1 MNVEVRFYKRFDM
14 DLFALFDAGYPI
26 AELMREAVQGFAH
39 KQPVHIEINDPL
51 FFDSNDKNTF
61 RTRFVI
67 PNDDVETI
75 NMLKTI
81 KHRCRS
87 NFCKA
92 VLRNA
97 LVNLPLTAYFS
108 YDSDYS
114 LYEGLSD
121 VDTSLFPRLIHLERD
136 IIDGEN
142 SIKRWSRGKIK
153 KFLKS
158 CVSDD
163 EAPTPKARAKSR
175 NTAGMIP
182 ISVHSGSES
191 DPTMKIATYDKKVAA
206 RSNAEAIAAKF
217 GAEISGTTMTDNN
230 TGYTDIQNNRK
241 GNHSLDGN
249 FIENNIENV
258 PPNEYNVDTS
268 NQNVRSGSDRDIS
281 DIISHGEDTVTDAA
295 VNIIPTESDNDN
307 RTVAGQAIT
316 IPPTVSSP
324 IGAVSAGHRR
334 RRFTYDPSESRAQ
347 VNLNNS
353 GKTDIREDH
362 RASETHEADNTHEQN
377 MKRVHGA
384 AYKETAYRYNKIP
397 ETDVVYE
404 KNAAHEPTA
413 AYRQNGNSHSVD
425 HLVNYQVN
433 PMNAYKQDAT
443 YGQDEM
449 HEPDASSEVNTSNE
463 PVRTGQMKSARMGS
477 TRMESVQDTYNTE
490 TDPTT
495 VPSFLKRNAGND
507 MRGQWQSTM
516 FFTQTDTTQIPL
528 EDEEPDF
535 EDDSLMDSLL
545 DMMGDD

>member
-153 KFLKS
+153 KFLKG

-163 EAPTPKARAKSR
+163 ETPVPKTRAKSR
-175 NTAGMIP
+175 NAADMIST
-182 ISVHSGSES
+182 SVHSGSEG
-191 DPTMKIATYDKKVAA
+191 DPTMKNATYDKKVAA
-206 RSNAEAIAAKF
+206 RSKAEAIATKF

-230 TGYTDIQNNRK
+230 TGYTGIKNNK
-241 GNHSLDGN
+241 KDNHSLDGN
-249 FIENNIENV
+249 FIENNIENILS
-258 PPNEYNVDTS
+258 NEYNEDTL
-268 NQNVRSGSDRDIS
+268 NQNVCSGVDRDIA
-281 DIISHGEDTVTDAA
+281 DTISNGEDATKDAA
-295 VNIIPTESDNDN
+295 VNIIATESNDDNGSVN
-307 RTVAGQAIT
+307 GHAIT
-316 IPPTVSSP
+316 IPPTVSAP
-324 IGAVSAGHRR
+324 IGATSAGHRR
-334 RRFTYDPSESRAQ
+334 RRFTYDPSENHEQ
-347 VNLNNS
+347 VNGPEFERPDTHEAN
-353 GKTDIREDH
+353 
-362 RASETHEADNTHEQN
+362 RASEIRESGNTH
-377 MKRVHGA
+377 KPAV
-384 AYKETAYRYNKIP
+384 
-397 ETDVVYE
+397 
-404 KNAAHEPTA
+404 
-413 AYRQNGNSHSVD
+413 AYRQDSSSHSA
-425 HLVNYQVN
+425 NYQVN
-433 PMNAYKQDAT
+433 PMDAYKQDTT
-443 YGQDEM
+443 YGQGEM
-449 HEPDASSEVNTSNE
+449 HEPDAGHEVNTSNE
-463 PVRTGQMKSARMGS
+463 PVRTGQMKSVRMES
-477 TRMESVQDTYNTE
+477 TRMESEQDTYNTE

-495 VPSFLKRNAGND
+495 VPSFRKRNALND
-507 MRGQWQSTM
+507 MRGQQVQPSI
-516 FFTQTDTTQIPL
+516 FFKQTDATQIPS
-528 EDEEPDF
+528 EGEEPDF